1 MSSVFS
7 AFAKAAP
14 PLGLAAGGLVAI
26 AAMTLAPPDDGPVA
40 ALFAPFLSR
49 TEIIHRVA
57 AADGALIR
65 HGLFDSI
72 VVVTADD
79 PGLARRLRDAGAW
92 LVTNPLAAGACL

>member
-1 MSSVFS
+1 MPYVFS

-14 PLGLAAGGLVAI
+14 PLGLAAGGLMAI
-26 AAMTLAPPDDGPVA
+26 AAMTLAPPDNGPVA

-49 TEIIHRVA
+49 TEVMHRIA

-72 VVVTADD
+72 VVVAADD
-79 PGLARRLRDAGAW
+79 PGLAGRLRDAGAW
-92 LVTNPLAAGACL
+92 LVANPLAVGACL